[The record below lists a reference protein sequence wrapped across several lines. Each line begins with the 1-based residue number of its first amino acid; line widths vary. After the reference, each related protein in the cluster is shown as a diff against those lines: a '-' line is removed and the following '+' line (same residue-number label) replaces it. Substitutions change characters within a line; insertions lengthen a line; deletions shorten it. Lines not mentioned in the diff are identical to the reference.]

1 MFLVAFI
8 VADSVFVVVVFVVT
22 ASIFVVKAKLDKTI
36 FFQIL
41 KNYNT

>member
-8 VADSVFVVVVFVVT
+8 LTDSVVVVVFVVT